1 MRGFDHHGHAL
12 GPEIVHEQVGD
23 LFGHPFLH
31 LRAVRE
37 GLHHAGQ
44 FAQAQHTAVWQV
56 ADVGVAHEGKE
67 VVLADAVE
75 GDVADEHDLVVFFGE
90 GLAEMHL
97 RVGVQPAEHL
107 GIHAGHAGRRFQQ
120 ALAIGIF
127 THSQQDLANGPFD
140 SGMIDGV
147 VGAIGGIGVAGR

>member
-1 MRGFDHHGHAL
+1 M
-12 GPEIVHEQVGD
+12 HEQVGD

-31 LRAVRE
+31 LRAVRQ

-44 FAQAQHTAVWQV
+44 FAQAQHAAVRQV
-56 ADVGVAHEGKE
+56 ADVGVAHEREE

-75 GDVADEHDLVVFFGE
+75 GDVADEHDLVIFFGE
-90 GLAEMHL
+90 CLAEMHL
-97 RVGVQPAEHL
+97 RVSVQPAEHL

-127 THSQQDLANGPFD
+127 AHRQQNLANGPFD
-140 SGMIDGV
+140 AGMVDGV
-147 VGAIGGIGVAGR
+147 VGPIGGIGIARRGSSLH